1 MKKILITCLLTLT
14 AGIVALAP
22 APCRAQAIQI
32 PAFPTNFVA
41 APFIQTAAQWATS
54 YNTNY
59 VWTNGISI
67 DTGVATTTG
76 QSISDR
82 LNVNYDI
89 GQFDLGAQGTFTG
102 VGSAFDSAGIH
113 GTWYALKKHDL
124 KLGVTLDA
132 NYLIAQSA
140 ASGKTVFSIAPGVK
154 ASKVITGNTYATA
167 GYYFPVN
174 TSGHATG
181 SGTIYIGTGF
191 TF

>member
-1 MKKILITCLLTLT
+1 MKKFILTILLAT
-14 AGIVALAP
+14 AAAVGA
-22 APCRAQAIQI
+22 RAQAIQI

-82 LNVNYDI
+82 LNVNYDL

-113 GTWYALKKHDL
+113 GTWWVLKKYDL
-124 KLGVTLDA
+124 KLGPTLDL
-132 NYLIAQSA
+132 NYQIAQSVA
-140 ASGKTVFSIAPGVK
+140 TGKTVFSIAPGVK
-154 ASKVITGNTYATA
+154 ATKVISGNTYATA
-167 GYYFPVN
+167 EYSFPVL